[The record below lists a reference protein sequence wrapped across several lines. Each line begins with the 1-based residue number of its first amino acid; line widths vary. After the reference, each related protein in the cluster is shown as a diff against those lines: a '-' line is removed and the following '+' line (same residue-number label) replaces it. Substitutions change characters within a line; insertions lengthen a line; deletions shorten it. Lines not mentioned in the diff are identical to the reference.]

1 MLLKGFFDGFTNALF
16 AVKLFRQQFKKV
28 KQLRI
33 DHGLV
38 DLVKVYAIAS
48 INRNLRFAN
57 EANFPDTA
65 RDLYFL

>member
-1 MLLKGFFDGFTNALF
+1 
-16 AVKLFRQQFKKV
+16 QFKKV